1 MSTYNARAE
10 WDDDGWWVITAPD
23 VPGAISQC
31 RRLDQ
36 AAENIAE
43 AISLM
48 VDQDVSPDHVTVDWD
63 VSGAAGELAHQASE
77 LREKAERLAAEAS
90 EKAKIAVVELRG
102 RKFSYRDI
110 GVMTKMSYQRAQ
122 QIAEKGTKH
131 SRKSGIA
138 RNRRSKVGG

>member
-1 MSTYNARAE
+1 MSTYNAHAE

-48 VDQDVSPDHVTVDWD
+48 VDQDVSPDQVTVDWD
-63 VSGAAGELAHQASE
+63 VSGEAGELAHQVSV
-77 LREKAERLAAEAS
+77 LREKAERIAAEAS
-90 EKAKIAVVELRG
+90 EKAEIAVLELRG
-102 RKFSYRDI
+102 RRFSYRDI
-110 GVMTKMSYQRAQ
+110 GAMTKMSYQRAQ
-122 QIAEKGTKH
+122 QIAEKATQRQTGT
-131 SRKSGIA
+131 A
-138 RNRRSKVGG
+138 RNRGSKVGG

>member
-1 MSTYNARAE
+1 MTTYTARAE

-31 RRLDQ
+31 RRFDQ

-48 VDQDVSPDHVTVDWD
+48 VGQDIFPDQVTVDWN
-63 VSGAAGELAHQASE
+63 VPGEVGELAQQASD
-77 LREKAERLAAEAS
+77 LREKAERIAAEAS
-90 EKAKIAVVELRG
+90 EKAAIAVVELRG
-102 RKFSYRDI
+102 RKSSYRDI

-122 QIAEKGTKH
+122 QIAEKAAQH
-131 SRKSGIA
+131 SRKCASC
-138 RNRRSKVGG
+138 

>member
-1 MSTYNARAE
+1 MSTYTARAE

-48 VDQDVSPDHVTVDWD
+48 VDQDVSPDQVTVDWD
-63 VSGAAGELAHQASE
+63 VPGEAGELAHQASE
-77 LREKAERLAAEAS
+77 LREKAERIAAEAS
-90 EKAKIAVVELRG
+90 EKAEIAVVELRG

-122 QIAEKGTKH
+122 QIAEKATKH
-131 SRKSGIA
+131 SRKSGVA
-138 RNRRSKVGG
+138 R